1 MPLFLAEYRV
11 EVADRAQLEPVFG
24 AIDAATRSAGGEVIE
39 FQVGQDLA
47 VLYAVLEHEDGTAL
61 RSALEQAGIAPQ
73 DFAQVRLVGQS
84 LDEVKA
90 QRGVANYLVE
100 WDLPA
105 GLTMETYLQ
114 RKAEKSPLYAQVPE
128 VRFLRTYVR
137 EDMAKCVC
145 LYAAPDE
152 AAVRRAREV
161 VSAPV
166 DRLTRLCS

>member
-11 EVADRAQLEPVFG
+11 EATDRAQLEPLFS
-24 AIDAATRSAGGEVIE
+24 AIDAATRAAGGEVIE

-47 VLYAVLEHEDGTAL
+47 VLYAVLEHADGTAL
-61 RSALEQAGIAPQ
+61 RSALERAQVAPQ

-84 LDEVKA
+84 LEEVKA
-90 QRGVANYLVE
+90 QRGAANYLVE

-105 GLTMETYLQ
+105 GLTMEAYLQ

-128 VRFLRTYVR
+128 VQFLRTYVR

-152 AAVRRAREV
+152 AAVRRARQV

>member
-11 EVADRAQLEPVFG
+11 QASDRAQLEPLFA
-24 AIDAATRSAGGEVIE
+24 AIDRAVRQVGGEVIE
-39 FQVGQDLA
+39 YQVGQDLA
-47 VLYAVLEHEDGTAL
+47 ILYAVLEHSDGETL
-61 RSALEQAGIAPQ
+61 QKSLEHTGVGPQ

-84 LDEVKA
+84 LEEVKA
-90 QRGVANYLVE
+90 QRGDANYLVE

-105 GLTMETYLQ
+105 GLTMEAYLQ

-152 AAVRRAREV
+152 AAVRRARQA

>member
-11 EVADRAQLEPVFG
+11 EATDRAQLEPLFR
-24 AIDAATRSAGGEVIE
+24 AIDEATRAAGGEVVE

-47 VLYAVLEHEDGTAL
+47 LLYAVLEHGDGAAL
-61 RSALEQAGIAPQ
+61 RAVLERAGLAPH

-90 QRGVANYLVE
+90 QRGAANYLVE

-105 GLTMETYLQ
+105 GLTMEAYLA

-152 AAVRRAREV
+152 DAVRRARQV

>member
-1 MPLFLAEYRV
+1 
-11 EVADRAQLEPVFG
+11 
-24 AIDAATRSAGGEVIE
+24 
-39 FQVGQDLA
+39 
-47 VLYAVLEHEDGTAL
+47 
-61 RSALEQAGIAPQ
+61 
-73 DFAQVRLVGQS
+73 LVGQS

-90 QRGVANYLVE
+90 QRGAANYLVE

-105 GLTMETYLQ
+105 SLTMEAYLQ

-152 AAVRRAREV
+152 EAVRRARQV

-166 DRLTRLCS
+166 DRLTRVCS

>member
-11 EVADRAQLEPVFG
+11 AVTDRAELETLFA
-24 AIDAATRSAGGEVIE
+24 AIDQVTRGAGGEVIE

-47 VLYAVLEHEDGTAL
+47 VLYAVLEHPDGVAL
-61 RSALEQAGIAPQ
+61 DVALGQAQVVPQ

-84 LDEVKA
+84 LEEIKA
-90 QRGVANYLVE
+90 QRGTANYLVE

-105 GLTMETYLQ
+105 GLTMEAYLQ
-114 RKAEKSPLYAQVPE
+114 RKAEKSPLYAHVPE

-152 AAVRRAREV
+152 AAVRRARQV

-166 DRLTRLCS
+166 DRLTRVCS

>member
-1 MPLFLAEYRV
+1 MPLFLAEYRIDV
-11 EVADRAQLEPVFG
+11 TDRAQLEPLFA
-24 AIDAATRSAGGEVIE
+24 AIDRTTRKAGGEVIE

-47 VLYAVLEHEDGTAL
+47 VLYAVLEHAAGEVL
-61 RSALEQAGIAPQ
+61 RRELERAGVAPQ
-73 DFAQVRLVGQS
+73 DFAPVRLVGQS
-84 LDEVKA
+84 VDEVKA
-90 QRGVANYLVE
+90 QRGAANYLVE

-105 GLTMETYLQ
+105 GLTMEAYLQ

-152 AAVRRAREV
+152 GAVRRARQV

-166 DRLTRLCS
+166 DRLTRVCS